1 MLTCSGHWLWF
12 SERHN
17 TLIYLVLI
25 YIPRPPCS
33 HAAENISVHAG
44 DPVQRMQ
51 PTPNCSQKAFILRF
65 PAMTPT
71 STRLF
76 IHIIYSTFSKRSVHS
91 TQSCRNPTPRWKTV
105 FYRRWHGDKLMCRN
119 TVNYFKLFFWRQ
131 QQLAAGWS
139 LKFNSCRGDC
149 GERSC
154 PRGATAF
161 HSVARSRITNLPDL
175 ERKFWITTELKQP
188 KWVYGQYKVVVNTTP
203 CKTAQGFSLIS

>member
-1 MLTCSGHWLWF
+1 MFTCSGHWLWF
-12 SERHN
+12 
-17 TLIYLVLI
+17 TLISLVLL
-25 YIPRPPCS
+25 YIPRPLCS
-33 HAAENISVHAG
+33 HAAENRSSACRR
-44 DPVQRMQ
+44 P
-51 PTPNCSQKAFILRF
+51 CSMGATNTKPFAESKRLILRF
-65 PAMTPT
+65 PAMTLT

-76 IHIIYSTFSKRSVHS
+76 IHILYSTFSKRSVHS

-139 LKFNSCRGDC
+139 LKFNSCRGDW

-161 HSVARSRITNLPDL
+161 HSVAWSLSTNLPYL
-175 ERKFWITTELKQP
+175 ERKFWNTAEL
-188 KWVYGQYKVVVNTTP
+188 
-203 CKTAQGFSLIS
+203 